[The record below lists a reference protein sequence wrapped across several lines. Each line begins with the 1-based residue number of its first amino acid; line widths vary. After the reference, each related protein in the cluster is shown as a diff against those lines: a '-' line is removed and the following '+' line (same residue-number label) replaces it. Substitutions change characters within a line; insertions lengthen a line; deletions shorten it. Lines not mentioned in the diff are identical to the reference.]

1 MKKNLKHLL
10 ALCLTLALVF
20 SLSACGQK
28 ADETPNDAQ
37 DDQQTEQEKFTPAN
51 YSIAALK
58 GPTAMGLVKLM
69 KDSESGETTGNEYTF
84 TLAGS
89 ADEVTP
95 ALLKGELDMACVPA
109 NLAAVLYNKTEGEIE
124 VLAVNTL
131 GVLYIVENGE
141 SVHSM
146 ADLKGK
152 TIVAAGKGSTP
163 EYALRYLL
171 TENGIDPDNDVTID
185 WKSEHSECVAAL
197 ASGQA
202 SVALLPQPFVTVAQ
216 SKIEGL
222 RMALDLNA
230 EWDALDN
237 GSALITGVIVARRAV
252 VEENPAA
259 VNEFLKEYAASVDYV
274 NANTADAAAL
284 IGEYSI
290 VDAAVAEK
298 ALPYCNIV
306 CLTGADLLEALP
318 GYLEVLYNA
327 SPAAV
332 GGEMPGAVP
341 PPYFKERRDDH
352 ARKKAERASLGS
364 RFLADR
370 LAACRDGTARG
381 IPARRAAAPLSRI
394 LARAA
399 HFAGG
404 HGGVLVRHRH
414 VEHAHSGR
422 LFAFLRA
429 GSCAGGA
436 FRAVFARR
444 RAACAARGGGQDRA
458 GGVVHHSGAYL
469 ALQPNAAAVHRGA
482 DGLPARVL
490 KCA

>member
-1 MKKNLKHLL
+1 MKKNLKSILS
-10 ALCLTLALVF
+10 LCLALALVF
-20 SLSACGQK
+20 SLTACGQK
-28 ADETPNDAQ
+28 NDDTQDGQQTDET
-37 DDQQTEQEKFTPAN
+37 EFTPASF
-51 YSIAALK
+51 SIAALK

-69 KDSESGETTGNEYTF
+69 QESENGETSGNDYTF

-95 ALLKGELDMACVPA
+95 ALVKGELDMACVPA
-109 NLAAVLYNKTEGEIE
+109 NLAAVLYNKTEGALE

-141 SVHSM
+141 SVQSI
-146 ADLKGK
+146 ADLKGQ

-163 EYALRYLL
+163 EYVLRYLL
-171 TENGIDPDNDVTID
+171 AQNGIDPDNDVTID
-185 WKSEHSECVAAL
+185 WKSEHSECVAAM

-202 SVALLPQPFVTVAQ
+202 TIALLPQPFVTVAQ

-237 GSALITGVIVARRAV
+237 GSGLITGVIVARREV

-259 VNEFLKEYAASVDYV
+259 VNEFLKEYAASVDWV

-284 IGEYSI
+284 IGEYGI

-327 SPAAV
+327 DAAAV
-332 GGEMPGAVP
+332 GGEMPDNSF
-341 PPYFKERRDDH
+341 YF
-352 ARKKAERASLGS
+352 A
-364 RFLADR
+364 
-370 LAACRDGTARG
+370 
-381 IPARRAAAPLSRI
+381 
-394 LARAA
+394 
-399 HFAGG
+399 
-404 HGGVLVRHRH
+404 
-414 VEHAHSGR
+414 
-422 LFAFLRA
+422 
-429 GSCAGGA
+429 
-436 FRAVFARR
+436 
-444 RAACAARGGGQDRA
+444 
-458 GGVVHHSGAYL
+458 
-469 ALQPNAAAVHRGA
+469 
-482 DGLPARVL
+482 
-490 KCA
+490 

>member
-1 MKKNLKHLL
+1 MKKNLKNIL

-20 SLSACGQK
+20 TLAACGQK
-28 ADETPNDAQ
+28 ADEPDEQ
-37 DDQQTEQEKFTPAN
+37 DEQQTEQEEFTPAS

-69 KDSESGETTGNEYTF
+69 QDSESGETSGNDYTF

-95 ALLKGELDMACVPA
+95 ALIKGELDMACVPA

-141 SVHSM
+141 SVRSM

-171 TENGIDPDNDVTID
+171 AENGIDPDSDVTID

-202 SVALLPQPFVTVAQ
+202 TIALLPQPFVTVAQ
-216 SKIEGL
+216 GKIEGL
-222 RMALDLNA
+222 RMALDLTK
-230 EWDALDN
+230 EWDALGN
-237 GSALITGVIVARRAV
+237 GSSLITGVIVARRAV

-259 VNEFLKEYAASVDYV
+259 VNEFLKDYAASVDWV
-274 NANTADAAAL
+274 NASTAEAAAL
-284 IGEYSI
+284 IGEYGI

-327 SPAAV
+327 DPAAV
-332 GGEMPGAVP
+332 GGEMPDNSF
-341 PPYFKERRDDH
+341 YF
-352 ARKKAERASLGS
+352 A
-364 RFLADR
+364 
-370 LAACRDGTARG
+370 
-381 IPARRAAAPLSRI
+381 
-394 LARAA
+394 
-399 HFAGG
+399 
-404 HGGVLVRHRH
+404 
-414 VEHAHSGR
+414 
-422 LFAFLRA
+422 
-429 GSCAGGA
+429 
-436 FRAVFARR
+436 
-444 RAACAARGGGQDRA
+444 
-458 GGVVHHSGAYL
+458 
-469 ALQPNAAAVHRGA
+469 
-482 DGLPARVL
+482 
-490 KCA
+490 

>member
-1 MKKNLKHLL
+1 MKKNFKSIL

-20 SLSACGQK
+20 ALAACGQK
-28 ADETPNDAQ
+28 TDAPDEQ
-37 DDQQTEQEKFTPAN
+37 DKQQTEQQTENDTSAH
-51 YSIAALK
+51 YAIAALK

-69 KDSESGETTGNEYTF
+69 RENDEMTSAMLRSDKPYEGEVGNFYTF

-95 ALLKGELDMACVPA
+95 ALIKGELDMACVPA
-109 NLAAVLYNKTEGEIE
+109 NLAAVLYGKTNGEIE

-141 SVHSM
+141 SVQSIK
-146 ADLKGK
+146 DLAGK

-171 TENGIDPDNDVTID
+171 AENGIDPDSDVTID

-202 SVALLPQPFVTVAQ
+202 TIALLPQPFVTVAQ
-216 SKIEGL
+216 SKIDGL

-237 GSALITGVIVARRAV
+237 GSALITGVIVGRRAV

-259 VNEFLKEYAASVDYV
+259 VNEFLKDYAASVDWV
-274 NANTADAAAL
+274 NANTAEAAAL
-284 IGEYSI
+284 IGEYGI

-327 SPAAV
+327 NPAAV
-332 GGEMPGAVP
+332 GGEMPDNSF
-341 PPYFKERRDDH
+341 YF
-352 ARKKAERASLGS
+352 A
-364 RFLADR
+364 
-370 LAACRDGTARG
+370 
-381 IPARRAAAPLSRI
+381 
-394 LARAA
+394 
-399 HFAGG
+399 
-404 HGGVLVRHRH
+404 
-414 VEHAHSGR
+414 
-422 LFAFLRA
+422 
-429 GSCAGGA
+429 
-436 FRAVFARR
+436 
-444 RAACAARGGGQDRA
+444 
-458 GGVVHHSGAYL
+458 
-469 ALQPNAAAVHRGA
+469 
-482 DGLPARVL
+482 
-490 KCA
+490 

>member
-1 MKKNLKHLL
+1 MKKNWNRIF

-20 SLSACGQK
+20 SLAACGQK
-28 ADETPNDAQ
+28 ADEPDAQ
-37 DDQQTEQEKFTPAN
+37 DEQQTEQEEFTPAS

-146 ADLKGK
+146 ADLKGQ

-202 SVALLPQPFVTVAQ
+202 TIALLPQPFVTVAQ
-216 SKIEGL
+216 GKIEGL
-222 RMALDLNA
+222 RMALDLTA
-230 EWDALDN
+230 EWDKLDN
-237 GSALITGVIVARRAV
+237 GSGLITGVAVARKAF
-252 VEENPAA
+252 VEEHPAA
-259 VNEFLKEYAASVDYV
+259 VDAFLQAYAGSVDWV
-274 NANTADAAAL
+274 NANTAEAAAV
-284 IGEYSI
+284 IGDLGI

-306 CLTGADLLEALP
+306 CLTGGEMEAKLS
-318 GYLEVLYNA
+318 GYLQVLFDQN
-327 SPAAV
+327 PKAV
-332 GGEMPGAVP
+332 GGAMPG
-341 PPYFKERRDDH
+341 DD
-352 ARKKAERASLGS
+352 
-364 RFLADR
+364 FYY
-370 LAACRDGTARG
+370 
-381 IPARRAAAPLSRI
+381 
-394 LARAA
+394 
-399 HFAGG
+399 
-404 HGGVLVRHRH
+404 
-414 VEHAHSGR
+414 
-422 LFAFLRA
+422 
-429 GSCAGGA
+429 GA
-436 FRAVFARR
+436 
-444 RAACAARGGGQDRA
+444 
-458 GGVVHHSGAYL
+458 
-469 ALQPNAAAVHRGA
+469 
-482 DGLPARVL
+482 
-490 KCA
+490 